1 MKIRIITIHSIPNFG
16 SVFQCY
22 ALCKYLKDQ
31 GYGDV
36 KVIDYTPKYFYP
48 SSVKAR
54 LARLINFGNYKRRTK
69 KFKEF
74 TRKNIPMTDN
84 VYLNIEDLKS
94 SGIDADVYIAGGD
107 QLWNIYHDCG
117 RDDAYKLVWT
127 SGKKISYGTSL
138 GQASFPDGALCEL
151 AEKISDFSAV
161 SVRESSSVELLAR
174 KNVTAVHCV
183 DPVFLLPASEYE
195 KFLTE
200 INEPRYLLV
209 YLVTPSPLLDKAVD
223 YLSKKYNLKVILCSG
238 FSRKCRCDKF
248 VKDAGPD
255 EILSY
260 IKNAEIVLSASFHAT
275 AFSVMFKK
283 QFFTI
288 LPDEHT
294 NERITDFLSLQG
306 LSDRIVT
313 EKTVNENVLDRNI
326 DYDAIS
332 GYEEKILTSKD
343 YLKNALTES

>member
-1 MKIRIITIHSIPNFG
+1 M
-16 SVFQCY
+16 
-22 ALCKYLKDQ
+22 
-31 GYGDV
+31 
-36 KVIDYTPKYFYP
+36 
-48 SSVKAR
+48 
-54 LARLINFGNYKRRTK
+54 
-69 KFKEF
+69 
-74 TRKNIPMTDN
+74 
-84 VYLNIEDLKS
+84 
-94 SGIDADVYIAGGD
+94 
-107 QLWNIYHDCG
+107 
-117 RDDAYKLVWT
+117 
-127 SGKKISYGTSL
+127 
-138 GQASFPDGALCEL
+138 
-151 AEKISDFSAV
+151 
-161 SVRESSSVELLAR
+161 
-174 KNVTAVHCV
+174 
-183 DPVFLLPASEYE
+183 
-195 KFLTE
+195 
-200 INEPRYLLV
+200 
-209 YLVTPSPLLDKAVD
+209 D